1 MVKTSSGNFFKSKK
15 QTNKKKT
22 TVLKA
27 KHIDSH
33 ADEKKDKKTV
43 GGCL

>member
-15 QTNKKKT
+15 QTKKM

-27 KHIDSH
+27 KHINSH